1 MEEVNKNTELDNT
14 DKKLH
19 ISDVMI
25 SFDEMV
31 DFIDFLTNTKKY
43 FYDKGMKSWFV
54 RKTLLKITI
63 NDIWIKYKN

>member
-1 MEEVNKNTELDNT
+1 MNKDNNNTEVDNT
-14 DKKLH
+14 DKKID

-25 SFDEMV
+25 SFDEMM
-31 DFIDFLTNTKKY
+31 DFIDFLTNTNKY

-54 RKTLLKITI
+54 KKTLLKITI